1 MVVEGTCSS
10 EDAVPGSPLDSIQR
24 GEEDVDDDFVSTALE
39 QEGIFAQRKLFLH
52 TLQDSCK
59 KKIRIELRFHGPG
72 GKVSFFFRGKSE
84 QTVSVCSRVCVLERE
99 RDENVLSLPSLALT
113 AVFASFA
120 VHGVVA
126 SGRLIAV
133 ESSLGEILVEEL
145 KTPTGDISVA
155 RVNLDDVLYIRL
167 L

>member
-1 MVVEGTCSS
+1 M
-10 EDAVPGSPLDSIQR
+10 PGSPLDSIQR
-24 GEEDVDDDFVSTALE
+24 CEEDVDDDFVSNALE

-72 GKVSFFFRGKSE
+72 GKVSFFFRGKSD
-84 QTVSVCSRVCVLERE
+84 QSVSVCSRVCVLERERE

-167 L
+167 LE

>member
-1 MVVEGTCSS
+1 M
-10 EDAVPGSPLDSIQR
+10 
-24 GEEDVDDDFVSTALE
+24 
-39 QEGIFAQRKLFLH
+39 FA
-52 TLQDSCK
+52 C
-59 KKIRIELRFHGPG
+59 
-72 GKVSFFFRGKSE
+72 
-84 QTVSVCSRVCVLERE
+84 VCVRERERERERE

-167 L
+167 LSQNPTS